1 MTAKFDASLLPP
13 SPDFSFES
21 SLWKNGCHYVAGIDE
36 AGRGALAGPVVAAVV
51 IFPADTSLKILDGVR
66 DSKEMTPSMR
76 DQWAER
82 LRELALAW
90 GVGLATSQEIDAL
103 GIVPAT
109 RTAAQRAIDS
119 LHVAPQHI
127 LLDYLFLPD
136 SPIPQTSLIK
146 GDARS
151 MSIAAAS
158 VIAKTARDALLCD
171 LDTQYPEYGF
181 ARHKGYGTAAH
192 RAALA
197 SRGPSSIHRLSYK
210 PLANLISDDSI
221 QYNRL
226 LNLFPEH

>member
-1 MTAKFDASLLPP
+1 MTARLDASLIPP

-21 SLWKNGCHYVAGIDE
+21 SLWKNGCQYVAGVDE
-36 AGRGALAGPVVAAVV
+36 AGRGALAGPVVAAVI
-51 IFPADTSLKILDGVR
+51 IFLADSPLKVFDGVR

-82 LRELALAW
+82 LRELAFAW
-90 GVGLATSQEIDAL
+90 GVDLATSQEIDDL

-109 RTAAQRAIDS
+109 RTAAQRAIDC
-119 LHVAPQHI
+119 LHITPGHI

-158 VIAKTARDALLCD
+158 VIAKTTRDELLKD
-171 LDTQYPEYGF
+171 LDAQYPGYGF

-192 RAALA
+192 RAAISKL
-197 SRGPSSIHRLSYK
+197 GSSPIHRHSYK
-210 PLANLISDDSI
+210 PLLDMSNHTDKS
-221 QYNRL
+221 N
-226 LNLFPEH
+226 

>member
-36 AGRGALAGPVVAAVV
+36 AGRGALAGPVVAALV
-51 IFPADTSLKILDGVR
+51 IFSPDLSLKMLDGVR
-66 DSKEMTPSMR
+66 DSKEMTPARR

-90 GVGLATSQEIDAL
+90 GIGLATSQEIDGL

-109 RTAAQRAIDS
+109 RTAAQRAIDR
-119 LHVAPQHI
+119 LHVTPQHI
-127 LLDYLFLPD
+127 LLDYLLLPD
-136 SPIPQTSLIK
+136 SPIPQTSLVK

-158 VIAKTARDALLCD
+158 VIAKTTRDALLYD
-171 LDTQYPEYGF
+171 LDAQYPGYGF
-181 ARHKGYGTAAH
+181 ARHKGYGTAVH
-192 RAALA
+192 RAAMA
-197 SRGPSSIHRLSYK
+197 SRGPSPIHRLSFK
-210 PLANLISDDSI
+210 PLLALSANPGDST
-221 QYNRL
+221 
-226 LNLFPEH
+226 

>member
-1 MTAKFDASLLPP
+1 MLYAVCMTARLDASLIPP

-21 SLWKNGCHYVAGIDE
+21 TLWKNDCQYVAGVDE

-51 IFPADTSLKILDGVR
+51 VFRAYIPLKDLDGVR

-76 DQWAER
+76 GKWAEK

-90 GVGLATSQEIDAL
+90 GVGFATSQEIDDL
-103 GIVPAT
+103 GIIPST
-109 RTAAQRAIDS
+109 RTAAQRAIER
-119 LHVAPQHI
+119 LHITPGHI

-158 VIAKTARDALLCD
+158 VIAKTTLDALLED
-171 LDTQYPEYGF
+171 LDAQYPGYGF

-192 RAALA
+192 RAAIVKF
-197 SRGPSSIHRLSYK
+197 GPSPIHRLSYK
-210 PLANLISDDSI
+210 PLLELPNHTGDS
-221 QYNRL
+221 N
-226 LNLFPEH
+226 

>member
-1 MTAKFDASLLPP
+1 MLYAVCMTARLDSSLIPP

-21 SLWKNGCHYVAGIDE
+21 SLWENGCQHVAGVDE

-51 IFPADTSLKILDGVR
+51 VFLADSPLKNLDGVR
-66 DSKEMTPSMR
+66 DSKEMAPSMR
-76 DQWAER
+76 AQWAER

-90 GVGLATSQEIDAL
+90 GVGLATSQEIDDL
-103 GIVPAT
+103 GIIPST
-109 RTAAQRAIDS
+109 RTAAQRAIDC
-119 LHVAPQHI
+119 LHITPGHI

-158 VIAKTARDALLCD
+158 VIAKTTRDALLKD
-171 LDTQYPEYGF
+171 LDAQYPGYGI

-192 RAALA
+192 RAAIAKL
-197 SRGPSSIHRLSYK
+197 GPSPIHRLSYK
-210 PLANLISDDSI
+210 PLLELPKQAGDAN
-221 QYNRL
+221 
-226 LNLFPEH
+226 